1 MPFGYDGRVF
11 GRKKEKAETE
21 AAQPQVVEEPQ
32 APVDPKFTPK
42 KGRPTPSRKEQ
53 QAARRKPLV
62 GSNDHAFAN
71 DREARAE
78 LRRRE
83 REDNA
88 KLRIRQNEALRGGD
102 QRFLPLVDQGPQRRY
117 IRDYIDARRNVGD
130 VMLFVMLAFFVI
142 TLFIPGFFGSAEAA
156 EGFQRITTYVLWGL
170 MLLWIGDSW
179 IMWRGLKK
187 KVIAKFGEMEPR
199 SGMYTYNRV
208 LVPRRMRRPVPM
220 VKYGEY
226 PH

>member
-1 MPFGYDGRVF
+1 MCVGYDGRVF
-11 GRKKEKAETE
+11 GRKNKKAETE

-42 KGRPTPSRKEQ
+42 KGRPTPSRKERE
-53 QAARRKPLV
+53 AARHRPLV
-62 GSNDHAFAN
+62 GGGDHALAN

-88 KLRIRQNEALRGGD
+88 KLRARQNEALRGGD

-117 IRDYIDARRNVGD
+117 IRDYVDARRNIGD
-130 VMLFVMLAFFVI
+130 VMLFVMLAFFI
-142 TLFIPGFFGSAEAA
+142 FTLFIPGFFGSAEAA
-156 EGFQRITTYVLWGL
+156 DGFQRITTYILWGL
-170 MLLWIGDSW
+170 LLLWIGDSW
-179 IMWRGLKK
+179 ILWRGLKK
-187 KVIAKFGEMEPR
+187 KLIAKFGEVQR
-199 SGMYTYNRV
+199 GSGMYTFNRV
-208 LVPRRMRRPVPM
+208 MMVRRWRRPVPM